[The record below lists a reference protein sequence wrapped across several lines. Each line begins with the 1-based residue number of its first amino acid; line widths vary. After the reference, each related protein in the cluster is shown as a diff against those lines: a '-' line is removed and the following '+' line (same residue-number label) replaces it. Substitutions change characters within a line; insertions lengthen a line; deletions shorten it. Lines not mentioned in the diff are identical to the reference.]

1 MGVEVMMVSAA
12 YLSVM
17 AGVFARGVQA
27 ALRTHRDAR
36 ELDLEE

>member
-1 MGVEVMMVSAA
+1 MGVEVMVVSAA

-27 ALRTHRDAR
+27 AMRTHRDAK
-36 ELDLEE
+36 DLQN